1 MAGNG
6 RFINIAFPF
15 QDSNLGHFLKLNNE
29 DNRAVKSDLM
39 HLLLTKKGERLYMPD
54 FGTDLT
60 KYIFELNDDL
70 TRGNIKTEIN
80 DTLKKYMPNLNVN
93 EISVVEGENNELSAI
108 IRIDY
113 TITEDTFTETDFILL
128 QF

>member
-113 TITEDTFTETDFILL
+113 TITEDTFTETDFI
-128 QF
+128 FGMI